1 MSGRRRGTKQ
11 SFASIS
17 VSPSHYSSYNQEIK
31 TERFLAV
38 STRSI
43 LVILK
48 IKIFCSPDIVDIH
61 KSGKIA
67 SLITVRVPVSTKR
80 IDWSP
85 PYTLIFN
92 YFKGTNRFPPISKVQ
107 IDFHLFQNVHND
119 FHPFPKHNYTL
130 IPTHIKMYTLIS
142 TLLQSTHWCPPF
154 SNVHVNLHPFKKYEL
169 ISTFFQNYTLI
180 STPFKKPH
188 WFHYF
193 QNVRVDIHHS
203 QKYTW
208 ISTLFKRRHWFHP
221 FQK

>member
-17 VSPSHYSSYNQEIK
+17 VSPSHYSSYNQEIQ
-31 TERFLAV
+31 TETQDFWRF

-67 SLITVRVPVSTKR
+67 SLITVRVSVSTKR

-119 FHPFPKHNYTL
+119 FHPFPKHNTHWFPHISKCTYWFLLFYKVL
-130 IPTHIKMYTLIS
+130 IDVHHFQMYTLIS
-142 TLLQSTHWCPPF
+142 TLLKSTNWFPPF
-154 SNVHVNLHPFKKYEL
+154 FRIIPWFPPLSKNH
-169 ISTFFQNYTLI
+169 ID
-180 STPFKKPH
+180 
-188 WFHYF
+188 FHYF

-203 QKYTW
+203 QKYTL
-208 ISTLFKRRHWFHP
+208 ISNN
-221 FQK
+221 

>member
-17 VSPSHYSSYNQEIK
+17 VSPSHYSSYNQEIQ
-31 TERFLAV
+31 TETQDFWRF

-92 YFKGTNRFPPISKVQ
+92 SFKFPPISKGQ

-119 FHPFPKHNYTL
+119 FYPFPKHNTHS
-130 IPTHIKMYTLIS
+130 IP
-142 TLLQSTHWCPPF
+142 
-154 SNVHVNLHPFKKYEL
+154 
-169 ISTFFQNYTLI
+169 
-180 STPFKKPH
+180 
-188 WFHYF
+188 
-193 QNVRVDIHHS
+193 
-203 QKYTW
+203 
-208 ISTLFKRRHWFHP
+208 FHP
-221 FQK
+221 FQKCTLIFTIFKTYELISIIVKSTRWFPTIKKFIFSFPLFF

>member
-67 SLITVRVPVSTKR
+67 SLITVRVSVSTKR
-80 IDWSP
+80 ID
-85 PYTLIFN
+85 
-92 YFKGTNRFPPISKVQ
+92 
-107 IDFHLFQNVHND
+107 
-119 FHPFPKHNYTL
+119 
-130 IPTHIKMYTLIS
+130 
-142 TLLQSTHWCPPF
+142 
-154 SNVHVNLHPFKKYEL
+154 
-169 ISTFFQNYTLI
+169 
-180 STPFKKPH
+180 
-188 WFHYF
+188 
-193 QNVRVDIHHS
+193 
-203 QKYTW
+203 
-208 ISTLFKRRHWFHP
+208 
-221 FQK
+221 